1 MSRFRC
7 SAASG
12 RLPVS
17 VTPNSWS
24 TNCACRCRRC
34 SWIACAAWITPSR
47 PAKKAWLSRA
57 KWSPESVRWCKACN
71 SAPRSGA
78 TRWRSTLPRPSKPA
92 KIGTDNSSKM
102 ATDLVEIDPQDPQ
115 PEALE
120 RAAAAVRRGKVV
132 AIPTDA
138 LYLLVADP
146 FNLRAVTGVFHA
158 KGRESNRAL
167 PILIRDTMMAEE
179 LASELTARFFIL
191 ARRFWPG
198 PLTIIVPAAAKIPL
212 KVTGNTGRLAL
223 RHSRSEVATR
233 MIALLDQPLISTSA
247 NISGHPTC
255 HSGIDVFGMMDGRVD
270 LVLDGG
276 RCTGQGATTIDI
288 TEPYWRVIKSG
299 AIAEKEIA
307 ECLESS

>member
-1 MSRFRC
+1 
-7 SAASG
+7 
-12 RLPVS
+12 
-17 VTPNSWS
+17 
-24 TNCACRCRRC
+24 
-34 SWIACAAWITPSR
+34 
-47 PAKKAWLSRA
+47 
-57 KWSPESVRWCKACN
+57 
-71 SAPRSGA
+71 
-78 TRWRSTLPRPSKPA
+78 
-92 KIGTDNSSKM
+92 M

-120 RAAAAVRRGKVV
+120 RAAAAVRRGQVV

-146 FNLRAVTGVFHA
+146 FNLRSVTGVFQA
-158 KGRESNRAL
+158 KGREPNRAL

-233 MIALLDQPLISTSA
+233 LIALLDQPLISTSA

-255 HSGIDVFGMMDGRVD
+255 HSGIDVFGTMDGRVD

-276 RCTGQGATTIDI
+276 RCSGEGATTIDI

-299 AIAEKEIA
+299 AITEKDIA